1 MMNQNANL
9 LHLKAKNKELSAAQH
24 ALENVHC
31 NEKMMNTPRKSIGGH
46 ESNSMKSLQP
56 DAFTNYNGNKAID
69 NRVTTRRQANHEMDM
84 HQY

>member
-1 MMNQNANL
+1 
-9 LHLKAKNKELSAAQH
+9 
-24 ALENVHC
+24 
-31 NEKMMNTPRKSIGGH
+31 MNTPRKSIGGH
-46 ESNSMKSLQP
+46 ESNTMKSLQP